1 MANLVR
7 QENDNVNDNQAPRKI
22 NVDAND
28 NVNLL
33 RDANPPEVVNVS
45 VNVNVKKSTCMYQA
59 RCIHVLF
66 LVQGCNF
73 RLDL

>member
-1 MANLVR
+1 MD
-7 QENDNVNDNQAPRKI
+7 ENDNVNDNQAPRKI

-45 VNVNVKKSTCMYQA
+45 VNVNVKKRYRKKKVHACTARGTCM
-59 RCIHVLF
+59 
-66 LVQGCNF
+66 
-73 RLDL
+73 

>member
-1 MANLVR
+1 MD
-7 QENDNVNDNQAPRKI
+7 ENDNVNDNQAPRKI

-45 VNVNVKKSTCMYQA
+45 VNVKKSTCMYRA
-59 RCIHVLF
+59 WCMHVIF
-66 LVQGCNF
+66 LVQGCTEM
-73 RLDL
+73 R

>member
-7 QENDNVNDNQAPRKI
+7 PENDNVNVNDNQASRKI

-45 VNVNVKKSTCMYQA
+45 VNVNVKKSTCMYRA
-59 RCIHVLF
+59 WCMHVLF
-66 LVQGCNF
+66 GVQGCTEM
-73 RLDL
+73 R

>member
-1 MANLVR
+1 MD
-7 QENDNVNDNQAPRKI
+7 ENDNVNDNQAPRKI

-45 VNVNVKKSTCMYQA
+45 VNVNVKKSTCMYRA
-59 RCIHVLF
+59 WCMHVLF
-66 LVQGCNF
+66 LVQGCTEM
-73 RLDL
+73 D

>member
-1 MANLVR
+1 MD
-7 QENDNVNDNQAPRKI
+7 ENDNDNQAPRKI

-45 VNVNVKKSTCMYQA
+45 VNVIVKKSTCMYRA
-59 RCIHVLF
+59 WCMHVIF
-66 LVQGCNF
+66 LVQGCTEM
-73 RLDL
+73 R